1 MAKKSKNLISTDREV
16 AGARPPA
23 DGKGRAEYRI
33 SGTPNLVLRVTKA
46 GQRSW
51 VYWVKRP
58 KTRSWQKMTIG
69 VYPAMTLANA
79 RKRALDLRH
88 AVSEGEDPIA
98 ERDEALTAL
107 TVKQLGEKFIDRHAK
122 PKKRSWAEDERTLKR
137 DVNPAIGA
145 FVARSVARSDI
156 VTLLDDIHDRG
167 APIHANRTLAL
178 VRKMFNF
185 AVAEGYLDAN
195 PALGIPARAQER
207 VRTRTLSD
215 DEIKAFWLG
224 VDGQGFDEVT
234 RDVLRLQLLLGARVR
249 EVTGMAR
256 AEVELKG
263 KNGAVWTLPKS
274 RAKGGRDV
282 PRPLPKLALSIIKR
296 RVKAAGEGTY
306 LFASPFEDDQ
316 PITPRAP
323 AKAVLRASESGLI
336 PSGFTPHDLRR
347 TCRTKLAQLGVSE
360 TVAKKIL
367 GHTPPRSDV
376 TASVYDQHTYLPE
389 MKEALQRWERHL
401 AAIVSGNSKQRR
413 VRQTR
418 GG

>member
-1 MAKKSKNLISTDREV
+1 MAKRSGNLISTDRAV
-16 AGARPPA
+16 ASAKPPTER
-23 DGKGRAEYRI
+23 GRRAEYRI
-33 SGTPNLVLRVTKA
+33 AGTPNLVLRVTKA

-58 KTRSWQKMTIG
+58 QTRRWQKMTLG
-69 VYPAMTLANA
+69 VYPAVTLANA
-79 RKRALDLRH
+79 RKRALDLQY

-98 ERDEALTAL
+98 ERDEAATAI
-107 TVKQLGEKFIDRHAK
+107 TVEQLGVKFIERHAK

-137 DVNPAIGA
+137 DVNPVLGA
-145 FVARSVARSDI
+145 FIASSVTRVDVVA
-156 VTLLDDIHDRG
+156 LLDDIHDRG

-185 AVAEGYLDAN
+185 AVAEGYLDAS
-195 PALGIPARAQER
+195 PALGIPARAQEQ
-207 VRTRTLSD
+207 VRTRTLTD
-215 DEIKAFWLG
+215 AELKAFWLA
-224 VDGQGFDEVT
+224 VESDGFDEVT

-256 AEVELKG
+256 GEITLKG
-263 KNGAVWTLPKS
+263 PNGAVWTLPKA

-282 PRPLPKLALSIIKR
+282 PRPLPKMALGIIKHR
-296 RVKAAGEGTY
+296 LEAAGEGTF
-306 LFASPFEDDQ
+306 LFASPFDEAQ

-323 AKAVLRASESGLI
+323 AKAILRASRKGNI
-336 PSGFTPHDLRR
+336 PKGFTPHDLRR

-367 GHTPPRSDV
+367 GHTPPRGDV

-389 MKEALQRWERHL
+389 MREALQRWERHL
-401 AAIVSGNSKQRR
+401 YKIVSGKLKPY
-413 VRQTR
+413 VR
-418 GG
+418 